1 MNKLYKKRD
10 GEIINKNDSQQV
22 LLNMLYKTA
31 FGRMALKPLTASVVS
46 DIAGK
51 FCDSAASQFMIMPFI
66 EKAKIDLTEYE
77 PASYRS
83 FNEFFT
89 RKIKAESRPI
99 DMNPEHFI
107 SPCDSKL
114 SIYKIDE
121 QSVFSIKN
129 SFYSVSSLI
138 RCPKIAE
145 RYSGGW
151 CMIFRLEVDDYH
163 RYIYLDDGI
172 KSSNKHINGSYHTVN
187 PVALEEV
194 NIYKENTRECTLL
207 ATENFDDVI
216 QVEVGALMVG
226 RIVNYHGK
234 NHVMKRGEE
243 KGKFEYGGSTVV
255 LLVKEGVMQPDADIL
270 ANSRDGIETIVKMGE
285 RVGVKINK

>member
-10 GEIINKNDSQQV
+10 GQIIQKNDSQQV

-31 FGRMALKPLTASVVS
+31 FGRMSLKPLTASFVS

-89 RKIKAESRPI
+89 RKIKPESRPV

-114 SIYKIDE
+114 SIYRIDE

-129 SFYSVSSLI
+129 SFYSVRSLLK
-138 RCPKIAE
+138 CPRLAE
-145 RYSGGW
+145 KYSGGW

-163 RYIYLDDGI
+163 RYIYIDNGK
-172 KSSNKHINGSYHTVN
+172 KSSNKHIKGIYHTVN
-187 PVALEEV
+187 PIALEEV

-207 ATENFDDVI
+207 ATENFGDVV

-234 NHVMKRGEE
+234 TSIKRGQE

-255 LLVKEGVMQPDADIL
+255 LLVQKGMVEPDADIL

-285 RVGVKINK
+285 KIGVKINDK

>member
-1 MNKLYKKRD
+1 MNKVYKDRNGK
-10 GEIINKNDSQQV
+10 IIQRNDSQQTI
-22 LLNMLYKTA
+22 LNMLYKTS
-31 FGRMALKPLTASVVS
+31 FGRMALKPLTASAVS
-46 DIAGK
+46 EIAGK
-51 FCDSAASQFMIMPFI
+51 FCDSVASQFMIMPFI
-66 EKAKIDLTEYE
+66 EKAKINLDEYE

-99 DMNPEHFI
+99 DNDPENFI

-121 QSVFSIKN
+121 HSVFNIKN

-163 RYIYLDDGI
+163 RYIYVDNGK
-172 KSSNKHINGSYHTVN
+172 KSSNKHIRGSYHTVN
-187 PVALEEV
+187 PIALEEV

-207 ATENFDDVI
+207 ATENFGDVV
-216 QVEVGALMVG
+216 QVEVGAMMVG

-234 NHVMKRGEE
+234 TDIRRGEE

-270 ANSRDGIETIVKMGE
+270 ANTAEGIETIVKMGE
-285 RVGVKINK
+285 KIGVKIK